1 MVQSEAVVGIFRKN
15 EAYLIEGP
23 RKFAALIGQDT
34 EQVQAVE
41 VVGLH
46 RENILIDPFSLSP
59 LTGLMLREGLDQP
72 GRYGD
77 RRRLRRHRSFR
88 HIFLHETFPLTCIQA
103 AKAPTEPRFTSGR
116 YFDGGAP
123 GRPRF

>member
-1 MVQSEAVVGIFRKN
+1 MVQSEAVVGVFREN
-15 EAYLIEGP
+15 EPYLIEGP
-23 RKFAALIGQDT
+23 RKFAALIGHDT

-46 RENILIDPFSLSP
+46 RENFLIDPFSLGP

-77 RRRLRRHRSFR
+77 RRRLRRHRSLC
-88 HIFLHETFPLTCIQA
+88 HILLHETFPLTCIQA
-103 AKAPTEPRFTSGR
+103 AKAPAEPRFTSGR
-116 YFDGGAP
+116 
-123 GRPRF
+123 